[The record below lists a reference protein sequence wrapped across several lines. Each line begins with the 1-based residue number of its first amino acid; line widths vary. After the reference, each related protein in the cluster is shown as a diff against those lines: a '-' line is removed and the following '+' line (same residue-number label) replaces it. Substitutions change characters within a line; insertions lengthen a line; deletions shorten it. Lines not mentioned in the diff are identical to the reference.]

1 MKILMISPYLPW
13 PLHVGSSVRIFNL
26 LKELSL
32 RGNQIFLVGG
42 TKEDDL
48 ITNSKLN
55 QFCQKIFTYKLP
67 ERSFADFIFRSLF
80 SPQIYPALK
89 FQTENLREKLGLI
102 LSNQNF
108 DLIWVNFSFMIEM
121 LPLDLI
127 KDTRII
133 LDQHEYEGFVYQDY
147 LQKGNIGEKIFA
159 LLNLI
164 KFEKFTKKIFSQIDA
179 VLCVSKEEAEI
190 TKLKMKNQVNIWEV
204 PNGVSEEFFQPISHF
219 RNKPNYIL
227 LCSNMN
233 VQRNID
239 AAIWFVK
246 NVFPKIKEK
255 IPDAKFWI
263 VGADPTPEVWKL
275 NSISGVKVTGTVDN
289 IKDYYQKGKVFVA
302 PYHFGAGTKLKVLEA
317 MASGIPVVST
327 TVGCRGIEVVDGKHF
342 LIADN
347 EIDFSNRVIE
357 LLTNFEK
364 REKLALAARKL
375 VEEKYQW
382 KKIVDDLEPKLID
395 LVYARKK

>member
-1 MKILMISPYLPW
+1 MISPYLPW

-42 TKEDDL
+42 TKEDGL

-80 SPQIYPALK
+80 SSQIYPALK
-89 FQTENLREKLGLI
+89 FQTENLREKLRLI

-108 DLIWVNFSFMIEM
+108 DLIWVNFSFMVET

-147 LQKGNIGEKIFA
+147 LQEGNIGEKFFA

-164 KFEKFTKKIFSQIDA
+164 KFEKFIKKIFSQIDA

-227 LCSNMN
+227 LCSNMT
-233 VQRNID
+233 VRRNID

-246 NVFPKIKEK
+246 NVFPKIKGK

-263 VGADPTPEVWKL
+263 VGANPTPEVWKL

-302 PYHFGAGTKLKVLEA
+302 PYRFGAGTKLKVLEA

-327 TVGCRGIEVVDGKHF
+327 NIGCRGIDVIDGKHL

-347 EIDFSNRVIE
+347 EDDFANRVIE

-364 REKLALAARKL
+364 RKKLALAARKL

-382 KKIVDDLEPKLID
+382 KKIVDELEPKLLD

>member
-1 MKILMISPYLPW
+1 MISPYLPW